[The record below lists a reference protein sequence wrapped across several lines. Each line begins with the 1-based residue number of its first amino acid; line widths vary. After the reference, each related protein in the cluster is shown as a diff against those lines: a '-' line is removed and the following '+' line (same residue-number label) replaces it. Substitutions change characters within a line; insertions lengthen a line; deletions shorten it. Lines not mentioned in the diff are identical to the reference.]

1 MSGKPFV
8 PHSADVR
15 IGNII
20 SILRRRQGLSQKALA
35 AQLGITFQQMQK
47 YEVAANRMSVSR
59 LYDILKILDAPFDG
73 VFTELRRGD
82 IYDAD
87 TRRAIE
93 GLCLMSAPDRAMVC
107 ALIDRLAAR

>member
-1 MSGKPFV
+1 MSGKPFT
-8 PHSADVR
+8 PTAIDVQA
-15 IGNII
+15 GQLV

-59 LYDILKILDAPFDG
+59 LYDILKILGASFDG
-73 VFTELRRGD
+73 VFTELGRGD

-93 GLCLMSAPDRAMVC
+93 GLCLMSARDRAMVC
-107 ALIDRLAAR
+107 ALIDRLVAR